1 MRTRD
6 GGNPSSVA
14 AMSPAT
20 ATNLNLAHSKLT
32 VVGAGS
38 VGTSIAYASLIRGS
52 ARQIALYDIDAKKVE
67 AEVHDLSHGTQF
79 TTTSRVT
86 GGDDIAVA
94 EDSSVIIITAGARQ
108 KPGQTRLELA
118 EVNAGIL
125 TTLVPQLQEHAP
137 NAVFVLVTNPC
148 DVLTVV
154 AQKVSGLP
162 IGRVFST
169 GTLLDTSRLRWAIA
183 QRAGVSLSNVHAA
196 MVGEHGDTE
205 FPIWSSASI
214 AQIPI
219 REWTDTDGRRIFSEE
234 ALEGIAR
241 DTVNAAYSIIEGKGT
256 TNFAIGL
263 AGARLVEA
271 ILGDQHKIWPLSS
284 VLTDYRG
291 VSGIALSVP
300 SLVGPTGIERVFE
313 FPMNDHEVTMLDS
326 SAAAIRATLQAIGY

>member
-1 MRTRD
+1 MTLA
-6 GGNPSSVA
+6 SV
-14 AMSPAT
+14 
-20 ATNLNLAHSKLT
+20 TNENLANSKLT

-38 VGTSIAYASLIRGS
+38 VGTSIAYAALIRGS
-52 ARQIALYDIDAKKVE
+52 ARQIALYDIDVKKVE
-67 AEVHDLSHGTQF
+67 AEAHDLAHGTQF
-79 TTTSRVT
+79 TPTSMVT
-86 GGDDIAVA
+86 GGADIAVA
-94 EDSSVIIITAGARQ
+94 KDSSVIIITAGARQ

-118 EVNAGIL
+118 GVNAAIMSD
-125 TTLVPQLQEHAP
+125 LVPKLLEQAP
-137 NAVFVLVTNPC
+137 NAVLVLVTNPC

-162 IGRVFST
+162 VGRVIST

-196 MVGEHGDTE
+196 MIGEHGDSE

-219 REWTDTDGRRIFSEE
+219 RDWRDTDGAKIFTEE
-234 ALEGIAR
+234 ALAGIAH
-241 DTVNAAYSIIEGKGT
+241 DTVQAAYSIIEGKGA
-256 TNFAIGL
+256 TNYAIGL

-284 VLTDYRG
+284 VLTGYRG
-291 VSGIALSVP
+291 ISEVALSVP

-313 FPMNDHEVTMLDS
+313 FPMDAHEITMLNA
-326 SAAAIRATLQAIGY
+326 SAAAIRTTLRAIGY

>member
-1 MRTRD
+1 MTP
-6 GGNPSSVA
+6 PSV
-14 AMSPAT
+14 
-20 ATNLNLAHSKLT
+20 TNQNLANSKLT

-67 AEVHDLSHGTQF
+67 AEAHDLAHGTQF
-79 TTTSRVT
+79 TPTTMVT
-86 GGDDIAVA
+86 GGADIEVA
-94 EDSSVIIITAGARQ
+94 KDSSVIIVTAGARQ

-118 EVNAGIL
+118 GVNAAIM
-125 TTLVPQLQEHAP
+125 TDLVPKLQEQAP
-137 NAVFVLVTNPC
+137 NAVLVLVTNPC

-162 IGRVFST
+162 VGRVLST
-169 GTLLDTSRLRWAIA
+169 GTLLDTSRLRFAIA

-196 MVGEHGDTE
+196 MFGEHGDSE

-219 REWTDTDGRRIFSEE
+219 RDWTDTDGRRIFTEE
-234 ALEGIAR
+234 ALATIAH
-241 DTVNAAYSIIEGKGT
+241 DTVHAAYSIIEGKGA
-256 TNFAIGL
+256 TNYAIGL
-263 AGARLVEA
+263 ACARLVEA

-291 VSGIALSVP
+291 VSDIALSVP

-313 FPMNDHEVTMLDS
+313 FPMDAHEITMLTK
-326 SAAAIRATLQAIGY
+326 SAAAIRTTLQAIGY

>member
-1 MRTRD
+1 
-6 GGNPSSVA
+6 
-14 AMSPAT
+14 MSPESVT
-20 ATNLNLAHSKLT
+20 SQNLANSKLT

-67 AEVHDLSHGTQF
+67 AEVHDLAHGTQF
-79 TTTSRVT
+79 TPTSMVT
-86 GGDDIAVA
+86 GGADIEVTK
-94 EDSSVIIITAGARQ
+94 DSSVIIVTAGARQ

-118 EVNAGIL
+118 GVNAGIM
-125 TTLVPQLQEHAP
+125 TTLIPQLLEQAP
-137 NAVFVLVTNPC
+137 NAVLVLVTNPC

-154 AQKVSGLP
+154 AHKVSGLP
-162 IGRVFST
+162 LGRVLST

-196 MVGEHGDTE
+196 MLGEHGDSE

-219 REWTDTDGRRIFSEE
+219 REWTDTDGTRIFTEE
-234 ALEGIAR
+234 ALASITH
-241 DTVNAAYSIIEGKGT
+241 DTVHAAYSIIEGKGA
-256 TNFAIGL
+256 TNYAIGL

-284 VLTDYRG
+284 VLTGYRG
-291 VSGIALSVP
+291 VSDVALSVP
-300 SLVGPTGIERVFE
+300 SLVGPAGIERVFE
-313 FPMNDHEVTMLDS
+313 FPMDAHEISMLNT
-326 SAAAIRATLQAIGY
+326 SAQAIRTTLKAIGY